1 MATPDYVEFDDS
13 LPVAASKSITQF
25 ADDINANEVAL
36 RDEVDLGE
44 SVDCDITPTYDV
56 SPNEGRVTSVLFKRG
71 TRWLRSTYTYGT
83 SGAADGHPT
92 TVLFEYSTDSGS
104 TWKTVKTKSI
114 TYGYYETTKVRVT
127 GVTWS

>member
-1 MATPDYVEFDDS
+1 MATLDYVDFDDA

-25 ADDINANEVAL
+25 AADINSNEVAL

-44 SVDCDITPTYDV
+44 SIGCDITPTYDI
-56 SPNEGRVTSVLFKRG
+56 SPNEGRPASIIYKRG

-83 SGAADGHPT
+83 SGAATGHPT
-92 TVLFEYSTDSGS
+92 QVLVEYSTDSGS
-104 TWKTVKTKSI
+104 TWKTISTKSI

-127 GVTWS
+127 AITWA